1 MSMDQ
6 GGLPQD
12 ASGGSG
18 LGQLQRL
25 WLSRLP
31 IRWPMS
37 GQCYQ
42 SVSQGRRQFGQV
54 RGLTRRQIRR
64 FANVLIYMIEFPL
77 RVLVEVD
84 RLPTVLSDA
93 AVWLV
98 AASGLAR
105 PLVWIVKD
113 EWAWIWIGN

>member
-1 MSMDQ
+1 MDQ

-12 ASGGSG
+12 ASGGCG

-37 GQCYQ
+37 GQRHQ
-42 SVSQGRRQFGQV
+42 SVSQGSRQFGQV
-54 RGLTRRQIRR
+54 RGLILRQIRR

-84 RLPTVLSDA
+84 RLPTHDPRTSNRTETRQICPNLT
-93 AVWLV
+93 
-98 AASGLAR
+98 
-105 PLVWIVKD
+105 PLTVTIFRQQ
-113 EWAWIWIGN
+113 